1 MSDTPSNAEMID
13 SNHMRI
19 DGKIYRVVDPDILA
33 YITKLERENAALR
46 EQAEKMGK
54 VVQAAKGIRLNDD
67 YGVIWETWEPFTK
80 ALRECE
86 ESK

>member
-1 MSDTPSNAEMID
+1 
-13 SNHMRI
+13 
-19 DGKIYRVVDPDILA
+19 
-33 YITKLERENAALR
+33 
-46 EQAEKMGK
+46 MGK